1 MLDEVRVAE
10 IENRANYCLRAY
22 RGATILNCAND
33 CLDLVR
39 EVRELSEKNKWLEGA
54 NRILLTGKPIPD
66 CSHLECGR

>member
-33 CLDLVR
+33 CLCVLA
-39 EVRELSEKNKWLEGA
+39 EWRELRTQVE
-54 NRILLTGKPIPD
+54 RIQQELNAGISSNEP
-66 CSHLECGR
+66 